1 MRRIHFLAPLTL
13 ACVAMLAGCGQQP
26 AGNAANNS
34 AVSNTNTNTA
44 GSTAAAEAEVR
55 KLMTDGAA
63 ALAKNDADAMAKIYS
78 DNYMLVNLDGS
89 VETREQRLNSLRNGD
104 AKYTSFSYDEANVR
118 VNPEGTG
125 AVVIARANIKGT
137 MRGKPID
144 AYYRV
149 TQVYAKMKDGWK
161 QVSAQATTITAAPT
175 SGGEGLPTPV
185 PANGL
190 PTPTK
195 PVGGLPTPEP
205 GATSNANR

>member
-1 MRRIHFLAPLTL
+1 MRRIHFIAPLAL
-13 ACVAMLAGCGQQP
+13 ACASLLAGCGQQP
-26 AGNAANNS
+26 AVNTANNS

-55 KLMTDGAA
+55 KLMADAAA
-63 ALAKNDADAMAKIYS
+63 ALSKNDADAMAKIYS

-89 VETREQRLNSLRNGD
+89 VETREQRLNALRNGD
-104 AKYTSFSYDEANVR
+104 VKYTSFSYDEPNIR

-125 AVVIARANIKGT
+125 AIVIARANIKGT

-149 TQVYAKMKDGWK
+149 TQVYVKMKDGWK
-161 QVSAQATTITAAPT
+161 QVTAQATAITAAPT
-175 SGGEGLPTPV
+175 SAGEGLPTPA
-185 PANGL
+185 PGNGL
-190 PTPTK
+190 PTPPTK
-195 PVGGLPTPEP
+195 PAAGLPTP